1 MRSGKTREGPPGALT
16 RERILDAAKEMF
28 ARRGVEAVSLR
39 ELTIKA
45 GVNLAAVHYHF
56 GSKEGVLAE
65 LFARSSKAIVK
76 WRIDLLEKVRRHP
89 DGRPYLEDVLEA
101 FLRPALQAGRRQN
114 TDFVHLRARLAL
126 ERDEAVRRILS
137 QAFDASSRKFIE
149 AIADAV
155 PGLPRQE
162 LYWRFHFLIGS
173 MFYTMADSGRIQAL
187 SDGECDPSET
197 EEGLKRLVVVF
208 SKVFLDG
215 VPQGARARTSARAR
229 AGARRDSSAGSVERG
244 VESLTHPPTRERVA
258 VGVRRPPREAATQPP
273 SPNSRSRKKNPAK

>member
-1 MRSGKTREGPPGALT
+1 MRSGKTRESPPGALT

-28 ARRGVEAVSLR
+28 AQRGVEAVSLR

-65 LFARSSKAIVK
+65 VFARSSKSIVK
-76 WRIDLLEKVRRHP
+76 WRLDLLEKVRRHP

-101 FLRPALQAGRRQN
+101 FLRPSLQAGRRQN
-114 TDFVHLRARLAL
+114 ADFVQLRARLAL

-149 AIADAV
+149 AIAEAL

-187 SDGECDPSET
+187 SEGECDPSDT
-197 EEGLKRLVVVF
+197 EEALRRLVCVF
-208 SKVFLDG
+208 SQVFLDG
-215 VPQGARARTSARAR
+215 VAEGMAAGASPRARSAAGAKASAGLPTQSNKGVGNAVPGALRKRR
-229 AGARRDSSAGSVERG
+229 AG
-244 VESLTHPPTRERVA
+244 
-258 VGVRRPPREAATQPP
+258 
-273 SPNSRSRKKNPAK
+273 PNA